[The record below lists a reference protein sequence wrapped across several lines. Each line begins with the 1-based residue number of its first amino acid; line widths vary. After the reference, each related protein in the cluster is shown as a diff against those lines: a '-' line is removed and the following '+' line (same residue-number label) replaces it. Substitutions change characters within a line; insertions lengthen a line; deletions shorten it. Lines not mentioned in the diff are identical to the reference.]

1 MSDAAEVD
9 RMRQGD
15 ADSTRAFSAHRRL
28 LFTIAY
34 EILGSVADA
43 EDVVQEAWIRWDAGD
58 RGDVRDARAY
68 LARIVTRQALNRL
81 RTVQR
86 RREDY
91 VGTWLPEP
99 MVTTPDVADDV
110 VLAESV
116 STAMLLVLETLTPL
130 ERAVFVL
137 REVFDFEYEEIAEAV
152 ERSAAAVRQ
161 TAKRARDHV
170 AARRPR
176 MSVEP
181 DEAERVVERFRAATM
196 TGDVQGL
203 VDVLAPDVV
212 FLSDGGGKVTA
223 ARRPIE
229 GVERVLRLL
238 HGLLSQYP
246 DARLESA
253 AVNGSPGLLVMIDG
267 APDGAVSFAIDG
279 GRIMY
284 AYYTRNPDK
293 LTHLTAAPPLAR

>member
-181 DEAERVVERFRAATM
+181 DVAERVVERFRAATM

-279 GRIMY
+279 GRI
-284 AYYTRNPDK
+284 
-293 LTHLTAAPPLAR
+293 